1 MGIIKAND
9 LKAMARQMVKSGNS
23 LETSETLCIS
33 IPEAARLLG
42 VSRNTGYE
50 MARLGQLPVLKCGQ
64 RRLVVPKAALK
75 RMLEEASG
83 RL

>member
-1 MGIIKAND
+1 MPRQRIKSND
-9 LKAMARQMVKSGNS
+9 S
-23 LETSETLCIS
+23 LESSETLCIS
-33 IPEAARLLG
+33 VPTAARLLG
-42 VSRNTGYE
+42 ISRNTAYE

-83 RL
+83 KL

>member
-1 MGIIKAND
+1 M
-9 LKAMARQMVKSGNS
+9 KSGDKV
-23 LETSETLCIS
+23 ETSETLCIS